1 MYYKLEGIIR
11 WKISLLVHI
20 RQCGLARISRDVF
33 ISQPLLEHA
42 VIVMGLRFP
51 DWFKKRINSKENY
64 VYILTNQTK
73 NREGK
78 KVEVELAVANIQKGV

>member
-1 MYYKLEGIIR
+1 MYYKLEGIIC

-20 RQCGLARISRDVF
+20 RQFGLARISRDVF

-42 VIVMGLRFP
+42 VIVMDLRFP
-51 DWFKKRINSKENY
+51 DWFKKGAN
-64 VYILTNQTK
+64 YILTNHTK

-78 KVEVELAVANIQKGV
+78 K